1 MAYKSLYRKYRP
13 VTFEE
18 MIGQNHITRTLKNQI
33 KSGNISHAY
42 LFTGARGT
50 GKTTAAKIFARAVN
64 CLENS
69 SGSPCNKCEN
79 CLKLSIDANLDII
92 EIDAASNNGVNEIRE
107 IIENSKYPPT
117 VGKYKV
123 YIIDEV
129 HMLSLSAFNALLK
142 TLEEPPEHV
151 IFILATTEVHKLP
164 ETIISRC
171 LKFDFRL
178 VPEPLLEKQVK
189 AIFDKMKINYDTE
202 AVKLIASFGEGSVRD
217 TLSIADMCLSYA
229 GGNTLSYDDVTE
241 VLGVT
246 RFDNLYEI
254 TKYLLAG
261 DIKNLLKKSDEVL
274 NNGADVLQLSNQ
286 IAEFL
291 RNLIYFE
298 SSAGKIKNF
307 SDNQNEKIKS
317 LLNDFDRN
325 FTVRAAEIML
335 SIEGSLKYSL
345 KPRILFECAL
355 VRASSIKS
363 DLSYDGLLLR
373 IKNLESKGLTNAIS
387 LPKNENKPVIQ
398 NAGKLWTRVIYRL
411 SDGANPML
419 EKAAKQVV
427 KAEIIEGVFCITTP
441 NTFDADFIRQD
452 NNLSLISSLIKKES
466 GYNFIIKVLVK
477 DNKTDEEDDIENLF
491 QSTLK
496 NKKGG

>member
-1 MAYKSLYRKYRP
+1 M
-13 VTFEE
+13 
-18 MIGQNHITRTLKNQI
+18 
-33 KSGNISHAY
+33 
-42 LFTGARGT
+42 
-50 GKTTAAKIFARAVN
+50 
-64 CLENS
+64 
-69 SGSPCNKCEN
+69 
-79 CLKLSIDANLDII
+79 
-92 EIDAASNNGVNEIRE
+92 
-107 IIENSKYPPT
+107 
-117 VGKYKV
+117 
-123 YIIDEV
+123 
-129 HMLSLSAFNALLK
+129 
-142 TLEEPPEHV
+142 
-151 IFILATTEVHKLP
+151 
-164 ETIISRC
+164 
-171 LKFDFRL
+171 
-178 VPEPLLEKQVK
+178 
-189 AIFDKMKINYDTE
+189 
-202 AVKLIASFGEGSVRD
+202 
-217 TLSIADMCLSYA
+217 
-229 GGNTLSYDDVTE
+229 
-241 VLGVT
+241 
-246 RFDNLYEI
+246 
-254 TKYLLAG
+254 
-261 DIKNLLKKSDEVL
+261 

-373 IKNLESKGLTNAIS
+373 IKNLESKGLTGALS